1 MLGQP
6 TLAYALSV
14 LLTTAALCA
23 LTVAFWEGG
32 ERRVDAAGAAGASFG
47 AAHASAQAT
56 ARVGYALCGLTVAY
70 LVLGLALAR
79 VVLPSLR
86 LVSCACRLIG
96 TAPGALVGALLSV
109 LGQGQG

>member
-1 MLGQP
+1 M
-6 TLAYALSV
+6 

-32 ERRVDAAGAAGASFG
+32 ERRMDAVDAAGASFG
-47 AAHASAQAT
+47 AAHASAQST
-56 ARVGYALCGLTVAY
+56 ARIGYALCGLTVAY

-86 LVSCACRLIG
+86 LVCCACRLIG

-109 LGQGQG
+109 LGQG